1 MRRVLLAVVFIAG
14 GTLSRAEPGS
24 GFDQAVD
31 LARQGQAAAAA
42 AMFADL
48 SHVGNR
54 AAQVNLAV
62 MQARGQGLPQDDQ
75 AAAYWAWRARLAGE
89 TRAIPLSDLLLER
102 LTDTARRK
110 LADRLTA
117 DLIALAELGADGNFA
132 ALGRVEAQLRSPP
145 RLEEAAVWFT
155 IGAAFEESG
164 AVPLREVVVGGL
176 DAAAR
181 LGVQERARE
190 AFTLW
195 CAKLDSASRPPT
207 CDAN

>member
-1 MRRVLLAVVFIAG
+1 MRRILLAAVLIAG
-14 GTLSRAEPGS
+14 GAPAQTEPSS
-24 GFDQAVD
+24 GFDRAVD

-42 AMFADL
+42 ALFADL

-89 TRAIPLSDLLLER
+89 TRAIALSDLLLER
-102 LTDTARRK
+102 LTDTARKK

-117 DLIALAELGADGNFA
+117 DLTALAELGAHGNFA
-132 ALGRVEAQLRSPP
+132 ALGRVEAQLRTPP

-176 DAAAR
+176 DTATR
-181 LGVQERARE
+181 LAVQERARE
-190 AFTLW
+190 AFAVW
-195 CAKLDSASRPPT
+195 CAKLDSASSPAT
-207 CDAN
+207 CGAH